1 MNFDERLSKLF
12 KQKVYF
18 EKKYIYIYI
27 YILNK
32 LLFNDYDTN
41 IILNSSLKK

>member
-18 EKKYIYIYI
+18 EKKYIYI
-27 YILNK
+27 LNK
-32 LLFNDYDTN
+32 LLFNDYKTN